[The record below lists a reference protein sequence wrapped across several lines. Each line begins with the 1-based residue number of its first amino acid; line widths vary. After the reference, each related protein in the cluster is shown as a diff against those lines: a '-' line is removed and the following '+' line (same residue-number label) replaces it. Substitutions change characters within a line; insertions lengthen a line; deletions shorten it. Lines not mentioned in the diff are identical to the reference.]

1 MLWPGLSEEDA
12 WDFTAL
18 VTADDTDM
26 NRHANNIAYV
36 RWLVGAAGPAPEGYW
51 KGFEVAYVKE
61 CYLGQK
67 LTTRRRETDEGVYVE
82 LLQNNAPVCRG
93 VFLKNAENP

>member
-1 MLWPGLSEEDA
+1 MLWQPLSAED
-12 WDFTAL
+12 DCNFTAC

-36 RWLVGAAGPAPEGYW
+36 RWLVGAAGVAPEGYW
-51 KGFEVAYVKE
+51 KGFEVTYVKE

-67 LTTRRRETDEGVYVE
+67 LTARRRETDDGVFVE
-82 LLQNNAPVCRG
+82 LLQEGEPVCRG
-93 VFLKNAENP
+93 IFLKCAEIP